1 MFKFLYAS
9 KKAGL
14 TICVSTAIFTLFIL
28 VGCSQLTNSET
39 PVSLQKS
46 NYANATNT
54 QIDTSTPAVQSLPDI
69 ADIVEI
75 AKPSVV
81 SISVEM
87 ISKGPFFSFK
97 DEGSGTGFIVREDGY
112 IVTNFHVVY
121 GSQNIEVALSD
132 GRTYSAKIVGL
143 DRLTD
148 IAVIKIG
155 ANNLPVIFLADSD
168 RLRTGD
174 WVITVGNALALKGGP
189 SVTFGIV
196 SGLGRTIRTSGGD
209 LYDMIQ
215 TDAAINQGNSGGP
228 LLNLEGKVI
237 GINTAVHSQAQGI
250 GFAVSSNIAQPIIES
265 LTNKGKVERPLI
277 GLSGVTSSSAIAF
290 RYDLGTSEGILVTYV
305 QEGGPAD
312 KAGIKVMD
320 VITGMDGI
328 IIKDM
333 AEFLSILWSYK
344 AGDTVA
350 VEYISKRIPDTSLVT
365 LTERTDP

>member
-1 MFKFLYAS
+1 MFRFLYES
-9 KKAGL
+9 NKSSL
-14 TICVSTAIFTLFIL
+14 PTLVYTAIFYLFIL
-28 VGCSQLTNSET
+28 VGCSQETTSETSVSLPETNSVT
-39 PVSLQKS
+39 AVNIQ
-46 NYANATNT
+46 N
-54 QIDTSTPAVQSLPDI
+54 DTSAAVKSLPDI
-69 ADIVEI
+69 ADIVET

-87 ISKGPFFSFK
+87 LSKGPFFSFK

-155 ANNLPVIFLADSD
+155 ADNLPVIFLDDSD

-189 SVTFGIV
+189 SVTFGII

-228 LLNLEGKVI
+228 LLNLDGKVI

-290 RYDLGTSEGILVTYV
+290 RYDLGISEGVLVTYV
-305 QEGGPAD
+305 QEDGPAD

-320 VITGMDGI
+320 VITGIDGI
-328 IIKDM
+328 RIKDM

-350 VEYISKRIPDTSLVT
+350 VEYISSRSPNTSLVT
-365 LTERTDP
+365 LTKRTDP